1 MRGLSYLLT
10 GWMLWAGGA
19 GLVNAEPLALA
30 VWSFD
35 NNSLIASE
43 DVDHFQQTLPDLLLA
58 DLGRY
63 PALQLVDRQ
72 NLVQALEEQKLGGSE
87 LVSLEDRLKLGR
99 IVGAS
104 AMVFGSYMVV
114 DDQIRIDIRLV
125 EVETSL
131 TTFSQDATTSVA
143 SVEAEMHK
151 LAEQIGRKLTVPS
164 PD

>member
-1 MRGLSYLLT
+1 MRGLSYALA
-10 GWMLWAGGA
+10 GWMLWAGNSA
-19 GLVNAEPLALA
+19 LVNAEPLTLA

-43 DVDHFQQTLPDLLLA
+43 DIDHFQQTLPDLLLA

-72 NLVQALEEQKLGGSE
+72 NLTKALEEQKLGGSE
-87 LVSLEDRLKLGR
+87 LVSAEDRLKLGR

-114 DDQIRIDIRLV
+114 EEQIRVDIRLV

-131 TTFSQDATTSVA
+131 TRFSKDMTTSVA

-151 LAEQIGRKLTVPS
+151 LAEHIGEKLAVP
-164 PD
+164 